1 MPSYRWHL
9 TMAQSTVQTLG
20 VDERSGGEVTK
31 MLLPTGCWTE
41 NAADV
46 TREYKVHIEAK
57 MVEIRGFLTDTQ
69 RP

>member
-1 MPSYRWHL
+1 MLALNHGAGY
-9 TMAQSTVQTLG
+9 STNLKSG
-20 VDERSGGEVTK
+20 RRSGGEVTK

-46 TREYKVHIEAK
+46 TKEYKVHIEAK